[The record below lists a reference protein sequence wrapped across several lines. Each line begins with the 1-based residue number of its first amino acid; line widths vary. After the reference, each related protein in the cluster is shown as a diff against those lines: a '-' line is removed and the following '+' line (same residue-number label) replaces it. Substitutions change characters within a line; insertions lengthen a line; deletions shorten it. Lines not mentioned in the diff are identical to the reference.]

1 MPRGKGG
8 SATKGASVSELRSP
22 IDSRDRPG
30 IPKSVQVVGW
40 ASFLNDTASEM
51 IYPLL
56 PHFLLTVLGGN
67 RFWLGVIEGI
77 ADSVASLLKLWSGR
91 EADRRGRRKGLI
103 VFGYGVPAVVR
114 PLIAIVS
121 APWQL
126 FVIRVTD
133 RIGKGIRSS
142 PRDALIADSTPIF
155 ARGRAFGFQRAMDNF
170 GAAVG
175 PMLAALF
182 LWFRPEDLRTLFFLS
197 VVPGV
202 LVLILLVIGLRETS
216 TRIEESGSAA
226 PISLTYSRDFRV
238 YLLALLVFTLGN
250 SSDAFLLARA
260 DELGVTPLLLPLLWC
275 LCHLAKS
282 SGNIL
287 FGGVIDRIGCRVSLF
302 VGWLSFAAIYLAYG
316 MIVESWHVWFCFVGY
331 GLVFGL
337 IEPAERAM
345 VAHLV
350 GVERK
355 GLAYGWFNFAI
366 GIVTL
371 PASLIFGAIYQY
383 AGALIAFGWGG
394 GLALLSAVLLLRI
407 KSPVTP
413 EST

>member
-1 MPRGKGG
+1 MPGKEDVAE
-8 SATKGASVSELRSP
+8 SKSSRLPPSV
-22 IDSRDRPG
+22 
-30 IPKSVQVVGW
+30 KVVGW

-91 EADRRGRRKGLI
+91 EADRQGRRKGLI
-103 VFGYGVPAVVR
+103 IFGYGVPAVVR
-114 PLIAIVS
+114 PLIAIVT

-126 FVIRVTD
+126 FLIRVTD

-142 PRDALIADSTPIF
+142 PRDALIADSTHVS
-155 ARGRAFGFQRAMDNF
+155 ARGQAFGFQRGMDNF

-182 LWFRPEDLRTLFFLS
+182 LWLRPEDIRTLFFLS
-197 VVPGV
+197 IIPGGLV
-202 LVLILLVIGLRETS
+202 LVLLIVGLRKSDSRTEVDDPPP
-216 TRIEESGSAA
+216 A
-226 PISLTYSRDFRV
+226 PLTYSHHFRI

-260 DELGVTPLLLPLLWC
+260 DELGVVPLLLPLLWC
-275 LCHLAKS
+275 LCHIAKS

-287 FGGVIDRIGCRVSLF
+287 LGGVIDKIGSRLSLLI
-302 VGWLSFAAIYLAYG
+302 GWISFAVIFLAFG
-316 MIVESWHVWFCFVGY
+316 LIVETWHVWICFVGY

-350 GVERK
+350 GAQRK
-355 GLAYGWFNFAI
+355 GLAFGWFNFAV
-366 GIVTL
+366 GIATL
-371 PASLIFGAIYQY
+371 PASIIFGALYQY
-383 AGALIAFGWGG
+383 GGALLAFGWGAA
-394 GLALLSAVLLLRI
+394 LALISAALLMAIRPTA
-407 KSPVTP
+407 S
-413 EST
+413 SRSN

>member
-1 MPRGKGG
+1 MPNHENEGEKQLHLPQ
-8 SATKGASVSELRSP
+8 SV
-22 IDSRDRPG
+22 
-30 IPKSVQVVGW
+30 KVVGW

-56 PHFLLTVLGGN
+56 PHFLLTALGGN

-103 VFGYGVPAVVR
+103 IFGYGVPAVVR
-114 PLIAIVS
+114 PLIAIVT

-126 FVIRVTD
+126 FLIRVTD

-142 PRDALIADSTPIF
+142 PRDALIADSTHI
-155 ARGRAFGFQRAMDNF
+155 ASRGQAFGFQRAMDNL

-182 LWFRPEDLRTLFFLS
+182 LWFRPEDVRTLFLLS
-197 VVPGV
+197 IIPGGFV
-202 LVLILLVIGLRETS
+202 LALLMAGLRES
-216 TRIEESGSAA
+216 ESPANGEDTA
-226 PISLTYSRDFRV
+226 PVPLTYNRRFRI
-238 YLLALLVFTLGN
+238 YLLALLIFTVGN

-260 DELGVTPLLLPLLWC
+260 DELGVVPLLLPLLWC
-275 LCHLAKS
+275 LCHIAKS
-282 SGNIL
+282 TGNIL
-287 FGGVIDRIGCRVSLF
+287 LGGVIDKIGSRLSLLI
-302 VGWLSFAAIYLAYG
+302 GWLSFAAIFLAFG
-316 MIVESWHVWFCFVGY
+316 IIVETWHVWICFVGY

-350 GVERK
+350 GAQRK
-355 GLAYGWFNFAI
+355 GLAYGWFNFAV
-366 GIVTL
+366 GIATL
-371 PASLIFGAIYQY
+371 PASLIFGALYQY
-383 AGALIAFGWGG
+383 GGALIAFGWGA
-394 GLALLSAVLLLRI
+394 GLALISAVLLMAI
-407 KSPVTP
+407 KPGLS
-413 EST
+413 SASN